1 MNLFLTAADLDW
13 GGLIIN
19 VVSVFVGLAIYL
31 GVLKTGWGQEHMKF
45 QWAIM
50 LAALLI
56 AVLIAWGVRTLL
68 GI

>member
-13 GGLIIN
+13 SGMIIN

-31 GVLKTGWGQEHMKF
+31 GILKTGWGQEHMKF

-50 LAALLI
+50 LAALL
-56 AVLIAWGVRTLL
+56 AEH
-68 GI
+68 

>member
-1 MNLFLTAADLDW
+1 MEILLTSADLDW

-31 GVLKTGWGQEHMKF
+31 GILKTGWGQKHMKF

-50 LAALLI
+50 LAALLA
-56 AVLIAWGVRTLL
+56 AVLIAWGVRTLI